1 MEPEMPKAVIEDW
14 SHFNAFLADQPL
26 CQWSAKKQREVA
38 AGLHS
43 NQGHSSIHAPAPQK
57 DDNADLM
64 AALSSMA

>member
-1 MEPEMPKAVIEDW
+1 MPKAVIENW
-14 SHFNAFLADQPL
+14 SQFEAFLADQPL

-43 NQGHSSIHAPAPQK
+43 DHGSSSAHAAPKK

>member
-1 MEPEMPKAVIEDW
+1 MPKAVIENW
-14 SHFNAFLADQPL
+14 SQFEAFLASQPL
-26 CQWSAKKQREVA
+26 CQWSAKKQSEVA

-43 NQGHSSIHAPAPQK
+43 GHGRSTIHAPPKK

>member
-1 MEPEMPKAVIEDW
+1 MRKAVVENW
-14 SHFNAFLADQPL
+14 SQFEAFLAAQPL

-43 NQGHSSIHAPAPQK
+43 SHGGAGIHAPPKK
-57 DDNADLM
+57 DDNADLL

>member
-1 MEPEMPKAVIEDW
+1 MPSKAVIENW
-14 SHFNAFLADQPL
+14 SQFEAFLAAQPL
-26 CQWSAKKQREVA
+26 CQWSAKKQREMA

-43 NQGHSSIHAPAPQK
+43 GHGSSSAAPKK